1 MKLIFTIIIMLLWS
15 PLCLTQ
21 VAINN
26 DASQPDPSAMLD
38 IKSTGKGLLAP
49 RMTQAQRNA
58 IASPAHGLMI
68 YQTDN
73 SPGYYYN
80 SGTSGAPV
88 WWMLGDL
95 LLPYSKTVPVDG
107 EAFRVTS
114 TGSGRAIV
122 GTVSSAGPG
131 TSYGIYGS
139 ANTDLGIGVY
149 GNASSVSGANFGVKG
164 HSGSPTGYG
173 MYGENTSPTGA
184 NYGVFGSSR
193 SGYGIYGEAK
203 STSGINYGLYGTS
216 ASSAGYG
223 LYAEA
228 SNATGTTY
236 GVYAKSAS
244 TSGYGVYSEGKT
256 AFRGTTDEDLGY
268 GIYVTCTNTTGTTRA
283 VYGTVSSPNGFS
295 GYFVGGKFV
304 VGSDVGIGTVF
315 PTVPLQVQSEG
326 ASTDVLDVK
335 NVSNYLMRVRH
346 NSNGS
351 GGLYLYDGSNA
362 NTIFLYG
369 DGSSYINSGNLG
381 IGTTVPT
388 QLLDVNGNAR
398 IRTVTAGSYSTPLN
412 RTSDGT
418 LTTSTSDARLKTGI
432 QPLQGSLDKVLQLQG
447 VSFLWT
453 DNPQMGRRIGF
464 VAQDFEKVLPEL
476 SFTNPADGFKG
487 INYAE
492 VTAVLVEAVKELKKE
507 NDNLKARLE
516 KLEHGKK

>member
-1 MKLIFTIIIMLLWS
+1 MQTLLYVFV
-15 PLCLTQ
+15 LCLAPAAFSQ

-38 IKSTGKGLLAP
+38 IKSTGKGLLLP
-49 RMTQAQRNA
+49 RMTMAQRIA
-58 IASPAHGLMI
+58 IASPAHALI
-68 YQTDN
+68 VYQTDN
-73 SPGYYYN
+73 TPGYYYN
-80 SGTSGAPV
+80 SGTSGTPL
-88 WWMLGDL
+88 WSMLGDL
-95 LLPYSKTVPVDG
+95 ALPYGKTVPVDG

-122 GTVSSAGPG
+122 GILSAAGAG
-131 TSYGIYGS
+131 YSYGVYGG

-149 GNASSVSGANFGVKG
+149 GNATADAGANCGVKD

-173 MYGENTSPTGA
+173 VYGENTSPTGI

-193 SGYGIYGEAK
+193 SGYGKYGEAK
-203 STSGINYGLYGTS
+203 STSGINYGLYGIS

-295 GYFVGGKFV
+295 GYFVGGKFI
-304 VGSDVGIGTVF
+304 VGSHVGIGTVF
-315 PTVPLQVQSEG
+315 PTVPLQVQSEA
-326 ASTDVLDVK
+326 ASSDVLDVK

-369 DGSSYINSGNLG
+369 DGSSFINSGNFG
-381 IGTTVPT
+381 IGTSSPT
-388 QLLDVNGNAR
+388 QLLDVNGIAR
-398 IRTVTAGSYSTPLN
+398 IRGMMTGIVATTVY
-412 RTSDGT
+412 RTFDGT
-418 LTTSTSDARLKTGI
+418 LITGSSDIRLKENI
-432 QPLQGSLDKVLQLQG
+432 EPLQNSLGKVMQLKG
-447 VSFLWT
+447 VSFNWKA
-453 DNPQMGRRIGF
+453 DAAKRRSIGF
-464 VAQDFEKVLPEL
+464 IAQDFEQVIPEL
-476 SFTNPADGFKG
+476 VFTNEQDGFKG

-492 VTAVLVEAVKELKKE
+492 VTAVLGEAVKELKAE
-507 NDNLKARLE
+507 NDKLKTRLE
-516 KLEHGKK
+516 KLENRKE